1 MKKNNTK
8 GSTIVHRSEH
18 DYQSTNNVPKRNTS
32 VDFFRF
38 FFIIMIC
45 LWHFSDKVKILY
57 HGYLGVE
64 FFFMLSGMFLY
75 RTYCYHPEINA
86 LNYTTR
92 RFVRFFPKYIICL
105 IPIFV
110 LVNYQWLKEVSLTS
124 VTDIILRFI
133 SEGLM
138 LQSNGLFPSGS
149 NYPMWF
155 LSVLLL
161 GGGIIYSIL
170 RTERRRAIGFIFPLL
185 IVFSY
190 MYIFSDHKSCIERW
204 GHPNGFYIPFVRGMA
219 DICMGVMLMTVIS
232 NKKALL
238 EKKIKTVNFAS
249 IISLIFLVII
259 STIEPSHDQYCLI
272 FIPSI
277 LIGCFIESSFFNRI
291 FNHHI
296 WNKLGNISYE
306 MFLIHALIV
315 KVYAHT
321 IMPFISSVWLIVIV
335 YLAIVIL
342 TALLINWSFSFV
354 SEKKWFQ

>member
-1 MKKNNTK
+1 MKKNNTTSSIICH
-8 GSTIVHRSEH
+8 GTDHNNQSTI
-18 DYQSTNNVPKRNTS
+18 NVPKRNTS

-45 LWHFSDKVKILY
+45 LWHFSDKVRILY

-86 LNYTTR
+86 FNYTAK
-92 RFVRFFPKYIICL
+92 RFARFFPKYIICL

-110 LVNYQWLKEVSLTS
+110 LVNYQWLKEVSLKS
-124 VTDIILRFI
+124 ITDIILRFI

-138 LQSNGLFPSGS
+138 LQSFGLFPSGS

-161 GGGIIYSIL
+161 GGGIIFSIL
-170 RTERRRAIGFIFPLL
+170 KIERKKAIGILFPLV
-185 IVFSY
+185 IVFAY

-204 GHPNGFYIPFVRGMA
+204 GLPNGFYIPFVRGMA
-219 DICMGVMLMTVIS
+219 DICMGVMLMTIIL
-232 NKKALL
+232 NYNALL
-238 EKKIKTVNFAS
+238 EKRIKTVNFAS
-249 IISLIFLVII
+249 FVSLILLVII
-259 STIEPSHDQYCLI
+259 ATIEPPHDQYCLL
-272 FIPSI
+272 FIPAI
-277 LIGCFIESSFFNRI
+277 LIGCFIENSFFNQI
-291 FNHHI
+291 FVHHI
-296 WNKLGNISYE
+296 WSKLGNISYE
-306 MFLIHALIV
+306 MFLIHAFII

-321 IMPFISSVWLIVIV
+321 VMPFISSIWLIVIG
-335 YLAIVIL
+335 YLVAVIF

-354 SEKKWFQ
+354 SRKKWFH